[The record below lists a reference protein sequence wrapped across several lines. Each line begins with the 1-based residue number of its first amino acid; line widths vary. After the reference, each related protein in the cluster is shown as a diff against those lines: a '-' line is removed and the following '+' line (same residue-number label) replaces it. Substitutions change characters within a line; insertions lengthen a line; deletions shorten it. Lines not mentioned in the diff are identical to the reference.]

1 MHMYYQI
8 LEKLKTTTFEACQQ
22 EHLPFV
28 AVIKPNEWPSIQDAL
43 KMGIDMEFDFTTARS
58 TKAEVNLDSLTGTFK
73 IPNHE
78 DLLNQAIDF
87 SFALDERGIVFID
100 SHDHVEHIIKKIQKS
115 KKWKKPSL
123 ERFIYDFLE
132 NIIKGDSELLESF
145 DKFLDNLE
153 ESILDG
159 KQLYKEQELNALRR
173 KLTKLN
179 SHYIQLIDLA
189 QELSENENNFF
200 QDESLRFF
208 HLFSARVARLQSTVL
223 TLRETIIQIRELA
236 KSQLEMRQ
244 NKNMAVLTTVT
255 TCCMPLT
262 ILVGWYGMN
271 FKHMPEL
278 DNPMGY
284 PLVIAFAITI
294 FISAIL
300 YSKFKKWL

>member
-1 MHMYYQI
+1 MFYQI
-8 LEKLKTTTFEACQQ
+8 SEKLKTTTFEDCKSQK
-22 EHLPFV
+22 LPFIAIV
-28 AVIKPNEWPSIQDAL
+28 KPEEWPSLQQDL
-43 KMGIDMEFDFTTARS
+43 KMGIDIEFDFQKARS
-58 TKAEVNLDSLTGTFK
+58 TKAEVNLDSLTGTFN
-73 IPNHE
+73 IPNR
-78 DLLNQAIDF
+78 DDILNTAIDF

-100 SHDHVEHIIKKIQKS
+100 SHDHVEQMAKKIQKS
-115 KKWKKPSL
+115 KKWKQPSM
-123 ERFIYDFLE
+123 ERFLYDFLE
-132 NIIKGDSELLESF
+132 NLIKGDSELLESY
-145 DKFLDNLE
+145 DKILDNME
-153 ESILDG
+153 ESILEG
-159 KQLYKEQELNALRR
+159 KSSYREQELNDLRR

-179 SHYIQLIDLA
+179 VHYSQLIDLA
-189 QELSENENNFF
+189 QEFSENENNFF
-200 QDESLRFF
+200 SDEHLRFF
-208 HLFSARVARLQSTVL
+208 HLFSRVTRLQSTVL
-223 TLRETIIQIRELA
+223 TLRENILQIRELA

-278 DNPMGY
+278 ENPMGY

>member
-1 MHMYYQI
+1 M
-8 LEKLKTTTFEACQQ
+8 
-22 EHLPFV
+22 
-28 AVIKPNEWPSIQDAL
+28 
-43 KMGIDMEFDFTTARS
+43 
-58 TKAEVNLDSLTGTFK
+58 TGTFK
-73 IPNHE
+73 IPKRE
-78 DLLNQAIDF
+78 DLLNAAIDF

-100 SHDHVEHIIKKIQKS
+100 SHDHVEQMVKKIQKS
-115 KKWKKPSL
+115 KKWKQPSI
-123 ERFIYDFLE
+123 ERFLYDFLE
-132 NIIKGDSELLESF
+132 NLIKGDSELLESY

-159 KQLYKEQELNALRR
+159 KNFINDQELNSLRR

-179 SHYIQLIDLA
+179 LHYSQLIDLA

-200 QDESLRFF
+200 NEAYLRFF
-208 HLFSARVARLQSTVL
+208 HLFSARVMRLQKSVL
-223 TLRETIIQIRELA
+223 SLRETIIQIRELA

-262 ILVGWYGMN
+262 ILVGWYGMK

-278 DNPMGY
+278 DHPLGY
-284 PLVIAFAITI
+284 PLVIVFAITI

-300 YSKFKKWL
+300 YSKLKKWL

>member
-1 MHMYYQI
+1 MYYQI
-8 LEKLKTTTFEACQQ
+8 LEKLKPTTFETCQEEQ
-22 EHLPFV
+22 IPFV

-43 KMGIDMEFDFTTARS
+43 KMGIDMEFDFTIARS

-100 SHDHVEHIIKKIQKS
+100 SHDHVEHLVKKIQKS

-132 NIIKGDSELLESF
+132 SIIKGDSELLESF

-153 ESILDG
+153 EAILDG

-200 QDESLRFF
+200 QEENLRFF
-208 HLFSARVARLQSTVL
+208 HLFSARVTRLQTTVL

>member
-1 MHMYYQI
+1 
-8 LEKLKTTTFEACQQ
+8 
-22 EHLPFV
+22 
-28 AVIKPNEWPSIQDAL
+28 
-43 KMGIDMEFDFTTARS
+43 MGIDIEFDFQKARS
-58 TKAEVNLDSLTGTFK
+58 TKAEVNLDSLTGTFN
-73 IPNHE
+73 IPNR
-78 DLLNQAIDF
+78 DDILNTAIDF

-100 SHDHVEHIIKKIQKS
+100 SHDHVEQMVKKIQKS
-115 KKWKKPSL
+115 KKWKQPSM
-123 ERFIYDFLE
+123 ERFLYDFLE
-132 NIIKGDSELLESF
+132 NLIKGDSELLESY
-145 DKFLDNLE
+145 DKILDNME
-153 ESILDG
+153 ESILEG
-159 KQLYKEQELNALRR
+159 KSSYREQELNELRR

-179 SHYIQLIDLA
+179 VHYSQLIDLA
-189 QELSENENNFF
+189 QEFSENENNFF
-200 QDESLRFF
+200 SDEHLRFF
-208 HLFSARVARLQSTVL
+208 HLFSSRVTRLQSTVL
-223 TLRETIIQIRELA
+223 TLRENILQIRELA

-278 DNPMGY
+278 ENPMGY

>member
-1 MHMYYQI
+1 MFYQI
-8 LEKLKTTTFEACQQ
+8 SEKLKTTTFEDCKSQK
-22 EHLPFV
+22 LPFIAIV
-28 AVIKPNEWPSIQDAL
+28 KPEEWPSLQQDL
-43 KMGIDMEFDFTTARS
+43 KMGIDIEFNFQKARS
-58 TKAEVNLDSLTGTFK
+58 TKAEVNLDSLTGTFN
-73 IPNHE
+73 IPNR
-78 DLLNQAIDF
+78 DDILNTAIDF

-100 SHDHVEHIIKKIQKS
+100 SHDHVEQMAKKIQKS
-115 KKWKKPSL
+115 KKWKQPSM
-123 ERFIYDFLE
+123 ERFLYDFLE
-132 NIIKGDSELLESF
+132 NLIKADSELLESY
-145 DKFLDNLE
+145 DKILDNME
-153 ESILDG
+153 ESILEG
-159 KQLYKEQELNALRR
+159 KSSYREQELNDLRR

-179 SHYIQLIDLA
+179 VHYSQLIDLA
-189 QELSENENNFF
+189 QEFSENENNFF
-200 QDESLRFF
+200 SDEHLRFF
-208 HLFSARVARLQSTVL
+208 HLFSSRVTRLQSTVL
-223 TLRETIIQIRELA
+223 TLRENILQIRELA

-278 DNPMGY
+278 ENPMGY